1 MKGFLSRIN
10 QYASE
15 ISGWLLI
22 AIIVLLMTDFI
33 GRAVSR
39 PVHGVSE
46 LAVFTMVAVVYLGIA
61 HTEKKRGHVRV
72 TAVISRLPHRLQ
84 RAFNRV
90 VYLTACAATA
100 VVVWAVAVN
109 AVIAYTSDEAVAGT
123 VPMPVW
129 PVKLVVF
136 VGCCLYLVQLVVN
149 TIEEFRN

>member
-1 MKGFLSRIN
+1 
-10 QYASE
+10 
-15 ISGWLLI
+15 
-22 AIIVLLMTDFI
+22 
-33 GRAVSR
+33 
-39 PVHGVSE
+39 
-46 LAVFTMVAVVYLGIA
+46 
-61 HTEKKRGHVRV
+61 
-72 TAVISRLPHRLQ
+72 
-84 RAFNRV
+84 
-90 VYLTACAATA
+90 